1 MRRVIFLSTFSKSKL
16 ALMTL
21 FWSVMFLADVFV
33 IFYGLFE
40 LFVAEYLIGLIL
52 VVYGII
58 AIYGNWWHVCVALE
72 QINGHTQLTEPDD
85 PQSASNDPADPQT
98 QARNLVTAE
107 PTSHE
112 RRQKKSLTQM
122 LGLGRQSLVEERM
135 ASRRRSLGIDSTI
148 GSRSAA
154 DADTIDW
161 SDIDDSL
168 EMHESLN
175 SRRKAMAARH
185 AESTASQ
192 ADAAA
197 GSADSTQPAKHGYD
211 LRQIPTLRLAAEPSP
226 EERRVPGELAPDD
239 WIDDDETDKIIKE
252 TLAKRQAAESQA
264 DDDESVSVD
273 DLPADESV
281 SADDAP
287 ADDTDEHADEH
298 AAHPANS
305 SVDDDDIIPDDF
317 DPNDDQAISKMI
329 AQYDAEQ
336 SAKSKSDDDTDDESD
351 DDKSNDESKSKSA
364 D

>member
-1 MRRVIFLSTFSKSKL
+1 MSTFSKSKL

-85 PQSASNDPADPQT
+85 DSQSASNDPADPQT
-98 QARNLVTAE
+98 QARNLVTDE
-107 PTSHE
+107 PASQE

-122 LGLGRQSLVEERM
+122 LGLGRQSLAEERM

-192 ADAAA
+192 ADEAA

-264 DDDESVSVD
+264 DDDEAVSVD
-273 DLPADESV
+273 DLSADESA
-281 SADDAP
+281 SADDVP
-287 ADDTDEHADEH
+287 TDDTDEH
-298 AAHPANS
+298 AAHPASS
-305 SVDDDDIIPDDF
+305 SVDDDDDDIIPDDF

-351 DDKSNDESKSKSA
+351 DESKSKS
-364 D
+364 DD

>member
-85 PQSASNDPADPQT
+85 DSQQASNDPADPQT
-98 QARNLVTAE
+98 QARNLVTDE
-107 PTSHE
+107 PVTHE

-122 LGLGRQSLVEERM
+122 LGLGRQSLAEERM

-154 DADTIDW
+154 DADAIDW

-168 EMHESLN
+168 GMHESLN

-252 TLAKRQAAESQA
+252 TLAKRQAAESQV

-287 ADDTDEHADEH
+287 ADDTDEHA
-298 AAHPANS
+298 AHPASS

-336 SAKSKSDDDTDDESD
+336 SAKSKSDDDE
-351 DDKSNDESKSKSA
+351 SNDESKSKSA

>member
-72 QINGHTQLTEPDD
+72 QINGHTQLTQPDDD
-85 PQSASNDPADPQT
+85 PQSASNDPTDPQT
-98 QARNLVTAE
+98 QARNLVTDE
-107 PTSHE
+107 PASHE
-112 RRQKKSLTQM
+112 RRHKKSLTQI
-122 LGLGRQSLVEERM
+122 LGLGRQSLAEERM

-154 DADTIDW
+154 DTDAIDW

-264 DDDESVSVD
+264 DDDESVSAD
-273 DLPADESV
+273 DLPADESA

-287 ADDTDEHADEH
+287 ADDTDEEH
-298 AAHPANS
+298 TAHPANS

-336 SAKSKSDDDTDDESD
+336 SAKSKSDDGTDDESD
-351 DDKSNDESKSKSA
+351 DDESNDESKSKS
-364 D
+364 DD

>member
-1 MRRVIFLSTFSKSKL
+1 MSTFSKSKL

-85 PQSASNDPADPQT
+85 PQSAPNDPTDPQT
-98 QARNLVTAE
+98 QARNLVTDE
-107 PTSHE
+107 PASHE
-112 RRQKKSLTQM
+112 RRHKKSLTQM
-122 LGLGRQSLVEERM
+122 LGLGRQSLAEERM
-135 ASRRRSLGIDSTI
+135 ASRRRSLGIDSTV

-154 DADTIDW
+154 DADAIDW

-264 DDDESVSVD
+264 DDDESASVD
-273 DLPADESV
+273 DLPADESA
-281 SADDAP
+281 SADDVP
-287 ADDTDEHADEH
+287 ADDTDEHT
-298 AAHPANS
+298 AHPAS
-305 SVDDDDIIPDDF
+305 SPVDDDDDIIPDDF

-351 DDKSNDESKSKSA
+351 DAESNNKSKSKS
-364 D
+364 DD

>member
-72 QINGHTQLTEPDD
+72 QINGHTQLTQPDDD

-98 QARNLVTAE
+98 QARNLVTDE
-107 PTSHE
+107 PASHE
-112 RRQKKSLTQM
+112 RRHKKSLTQI
-122 LGLGRQSLVEERM
+122 LGLGRQSLAEERM

-154 DADTIDW
+154 DTDAIDW

-197 GSADSTQPAKHGYD
+197 GSADSTQPVKHGYD

-264 DDDESVSVD
+264 DDDESVSAD
-273 DLPADESV
+273 DLPADESA

-287 ADDTDEHADEH
+287 ADDTDEEH
-298 AAHPANS
+298 TAHPANS

-336 SAKSKSDDDTDDESD
+336 SAKSKSDDDE
-351 DDKSNDESKSKSA
+351 SNDESKSKSKSKSKS
-364 D
+364 DD

>member
-72 QINGHTQLTEPDD
+72 QINGHTQLTQPDD
-85 PQSASNDPADPQT
+85 PQSASNDPTDPQT
-98 QARNLVTAE
+98 QARNLVTDE
-107 PTSHE
+107 PATHE
-112 RRQKKSLTQM
+112 RRHKKSLTQM
-122 LGLGRQSLVEERM
+122 LGLGRQSLAEERM
-135 ASRRRSLGIDSTI
+135 ASRRRSLGIDSTV

-264 DDDESVSVD
+264 DDDESASVD

-287 ADDTDEHADEH
+287 ADDADEH

-305 SVDDDDIIPDDF
+305 SVDDDDDIIPDDF

-336 SAKSKSDDDTDDESD
+336 SAKSKSDDDTDDES
-351 DDKSNDESKSKSA
+351 NDESKSKS
-364 D
+364 DD

>member
-85 PQSASNDPADPQT
+85 PQSASNDPTDPQT
-98 QARNLVTAE
+98 QARNLVTDE
-107 PTSHE
+107 PASHE

-122 LGLGRQSLVEERM
+122 LGLGRQSLAEERM

-154 DADTIDW
+154 DTDTIDW

-239 WIDDDETDKIIKE
+239 WIDDDETN
-252 TLAKRQAAESQA
+252 
-264 DDDESVSVD
+264 
-273 DLPADESV
+273 
-281 SADDAP
+281 
-287 ADDTDEHADEH
+287 
-298 AAHPANS
+298 NS
-305 SVDDDDIIPDDF
+305 I
-317 DPNDDQAISKMI
+317 
-329 AQYDAEQ
+329 
-336 SAKSKSDDDTDDESD
+336 
-351 DDKSNDESKSKSA
+351 
-364 D
+364 

>member
-85 PQSASNDPADPQT
+85 SQSASNDPADPQT
-98 QARNLVTAE
+98 QARNLVTDE
-107 PTSHE
+107 PASHE
-112 RRQKKSLTQM
+112 RRHKKSLTQM
-122 LGLGRQSLVEERM
+122 LGLGRQSLAEEQM
-135 ASRRRSLGIDSTI
+135 AARRRSLGIDSTI

-154 DADTIDW
+154 DADAIDW

-264 DDDESVSVD
+264 DDDDSVSVD

-287 ADDTDEHADEH
+287 ADDTDEH

-351 DDKSNDESKSKSA
+351 NESKSKS
-364 D
+364 DD

>member
-1 MRRVIFLSTFSKSKL
+1 MSTFSKSKL
-16 ALMTL
+16 VLMTL

-85 PQSASNDPADPQT
+85 PQSASNDPTDPQT
-98 QARNLVTAE
+98 QARNLVTDE
-107 PTSHE
+107 PASHE
-112 RRQKKSLTQM
+112 RRHKKSLTQM
-122 LGLGRQSLVEERM
+122 LGLGRQSLAEERM
-135 ASRRRSLGIDSTI
+135 ASRRRSLGIDSTV
-148 GSRSAA
+148 GSRSVA
-154 DADTIDW
+154 DADAIDW

-192 ADAAA
+192 ADTAA

-264 DDDESVSVD
+264 DNDESASVD

-281 SADDAP
+281 SADDMS
-287 ADDTDEHADEH
+287 ADDTDEH

-351 DDKSNDESKSKSA
+351 DKSNDKSKSKSKS
-364 D
+364 DD

>member
-85 PQSASNDPADPQT
+85 PQSASDDPTDPQT
-98 QARNLVTAE
+98 QARNLVTDE
-107 PTSHE
+107 PATHK

-122 LGLGRQSLVEERM
+122 LGLGRQSLAEERM

-154 DADTIDW
+154 DADAIDW

-192 ADAAA
+192 ADEAA

-264 DDDESVSVD
+264 DNDESVSVD

-281 SADDAP
+281 SADDVP
-287 ADDTDEHADEH
+287 ADDSDEH

-305 SVDDDDIIPDDF
+305 SVDDDDDDIIPDDF

-351 DDKSNDESKSKSA
+351 DESKSKSKSKSR
-364 D
+364 

>member
-1 MRRVIFLSTFSKSKL
+1 MSTFSKSKL

-72 QINGHTQLTEPDD
+72 QINGHTQLTQPDD
-85 PQSASNDPADPQT
+85 DSQLASNDPTDPQT
-98 QARNLVTAE
+98 QARNLVTDE
-107 PTSHE
+107 PASQE

-122 LGLGRQSLVEERM
+122 LGLGRQSLAEERM
-135 ASRRRSLGIDSTI
+135 ASRRRSLGIDSTV

-154 DADTIDW
+154 DADAIDW

-264 DDDESVSVD
+264 DDDESTSVD
-273 DLPADESV
+273 DLPADESTSV
-281 SADDAP
+281 DDVP
-287 ADDTDEHADEH
+287 ADDTDEH

-305 SVDDDDIIPDDF
+305 PVDDDDIIPDDF

-336 SAKSKSDDDTDDESD
+336 SAKSKSDDDTDDESNG
-351 DDKSNDESKSKSA
+351 KSKSKS
-364 D
+364 DD

>member
-72 QINGHTQLTEPDD
+72 QINGHTQLTQPDDD

-98 QARNLVTAE
+98 QARNLVTDE
-107 PTSHE
+107 PASQE
-112 RRQKKSLTQM
+112 RRHKKSLTQM
-122 LGLGRQSLVEERM
+122 LGLGRQSLAEERM
-135 ASRRRSLGIDSTI
+135 ASRRRSLRIDSAM
-148 GSRSAA
+148 GSRSTA
-154 DADTIDW
+154 DADAIDW

-264 DDDESVSVD
+264 DDDESASVD
-273 DLPADESV
+273 DLPADESA

-287 ADDTDEHADEH
+287 ADDTDEHA
-298 AAHPANS
+298 AHPASS

-336 SAKSKSDDDTDDESD
+336 SAKSKSDDE
-351 DDKSNDESKSKSA
+351 SNDESKSKS
-364 D
+364 DD

>member
-98 QARNLVTAE
+98 QARNLVTDE

-252 TLAKRQAAESQA
+252 TLAKR
-264 DDDESVSVD
+264 SVG
-273 DLPADESV
+273 
-281 SADDAP
+281 
-287 ADDTDEHADEH
+287 
-298 AAHPANS
+298 
-305 SVDDDDIIPDDF
+305 I
-317 DPNDDQAISKMI
+317 
-329 AQYDAEQ
+329 
-336 SAKSKSDDDTDDESD
+336 
-351 DDKSNDESKSKSA
+351 
-364 D
+364 

>member
-1 MRRVIFLSTFSKSKL
+1 
-16 ALMTL
+16 
-21 FWSVMFLADVFV
+21 MFLADVFV

-85 PQSASNDPADPQT
+85 DSQSASNDPADPQT
-98 QARNLVTAE
+98 QARNLVTDE
-107 PTSHE
+107 PASHE

-122 LGLGRQSLVEERM
+122 LGLGRQSLAEERM

-148 GSRSAA
+148 GSHSAA
-154 DADTIDW
+154 DADAIDW

-281 SADDAP
+281 SANDAP
-287 ADDTDEHADEH
+287 ADDTDEHAV
-298 AAHPANS
+298 HPVNS

-351 DDKSNDESKSKSA
+351 DESKSKS
-364 D
+364 DD

>member
-1 MRRVIFLSTFSKSKL
+1 M
-16 ALMTL
+16 
-21 FWSVMFLADVFV
+21 
-33 IFYGLFE
+33 
-40 LFVAEYLIGLIL
+40 
-52 VVYGII
+52 
-58 AIYGNWWHVCVALE
+58 
-72 QINGHTQLTEPDD
+72 TEPDD
-85 PQSASNDPADPQT
+85 PQSASNDPTDPQT
-98 QARNLVTAE
+98 QARNLVTDE
-107 PTSHE
+107 PASHE
-112 RRQKKSLTQM
+112 RRHKKSLTQM
-122 LGLGRQSLVEERM
+122 LGLGRQLLAEERM
-135 ASRRRSLGIDSTI
+135 ASRRRSLGIDSTV

-154 DADTIDW
+154 DADTDTIDW

-252 TLAKRQAAESQA
+252 TLAKRHAAESQA
-264 DDDESVSVD
+264 DDDEAVSAD
-273 DLPADESV
+273 DLPADESA

-287 ADDTDEHADEH
+287 ADDTDEHA
-298 AAHPANS
+298 AHSANS

-336 SAKSKSDDDTDDESD
+336 SAKSKSDDEADDESND
-351 DDKSNDESKSKSA
+351 ESNDESKSKSKSKSKS
-364 D
+364 DD

>member
-1 MRRVIFLSTFSKSKL
+1 
-16 ALMTL
+16 MTL

-85 PQSASNDPADPQT
+85 SQSASNDPADPQT
-98 QARNLVTAE
+98 QARNLVTDE
-107 PTSHE
+107 PATHE

-122 LGLGRQSLVEERM
+122 LGLGRQSLAEERM

-287 ADDTDEHADEH
+287 ADDADEH
-298 AAHPANS
+298 AANPANS

-351 DDKSNDESKSKSA
+351 NESKSKS
-364 D
+364 DD

>member
-1 MRRVIFLSTFSKSKL
+1 
-16 ALMTL
+16 MTL

-72 QINGHTQLTEPDD
+72 QINGHTQLTQPDD
-85 PQSASNDPADPQT
+85 DSQSASNDPADPQT
-98 QARNLVTAE
+98 QARNLVTDE
-107 PTSHE
+107 PASHE
-112 RRQKKSLTQM
+112 RRHKKSLTQM
-122 LGLGRQSLVEERM
+122 LGLGRQSLAEEQM
-135 ASRRRSLGIDSTI
+135 AARRRSLGIDSAM

-192 ADAAA
+192 ADEAA

-281 SADDAP
+281 SADDVP
-287 ADDTDEHADEH
+287 ADDTDEHA
-298 AAHPANS
+298 AHPASS

-336 SAKSKSDDDTDDESD
+336 SAKSKS
-351 DDKSNDESKSKSA
+351 NDESKSKS
-364 D
+364 DD

>member
-85 PQSASNDPADPQT
+85 DSQRASNDPTDPQT
-98 QARNLVTAE
+98 QARNLVTDE
-107 PTSHE
+107 PASRE
-112 RRQKKSLTQM
+112 RHHKKSLTQM
-122 LGLGRQSLVEERM
+122 LGLGRQSLAEERM
-135 ASRRRSLGIDSTI
+135 ASRRRSLGIDSTV

-154 DADTIDW
+154 DADADVIDW

-168 EMHESLN
+168 EMRESLN

-252 TLAKRQAAESQA
+252 TLAKRQAAESQT

-273 DLPADESV
+273 DLPADESA
-281 SADDAP
+281 SADDTP
-287 ADDTDEHADEH
+287 ADDTDEH

-305 SVDDDDIIPDDF
+305 SVDDDIIPDDF

-336 SAKSKSDDDTDDESD
+336 SAKSKSDDESSDDE
-351 DDKSNDESKSKSA
+351 SNDESKSKS
-364 D
+364 DD

>member
-85 PQSASNDPADPQT
+85 PQSASDDPTDPQT
-98 QARNLVTAE
+98 QARNLVTDE
-107 PTSHE
+107 PATHE

-122 LGLGRQSLVEERM
+122 LGLGRQSLAEERM

-154 DADTIDW
+154 DADAIDW

-273 DLPADESV
+273 DLSADESV

-287 ADDTDEHADEH
+287 ADDTDEHA
-298 AAHPANS
+298 AHPANS
-305 SVDDDDIIPDDF
+305 SVDDDDDDIIPDDF

-351 DDKSNDESKSKSA
+351 DESKSKSKSR
-364 D
+364 

>member
-72 QINGHTQLTEPDD
+72 QINGHTQLTDPDD
-85 PQSASNDPADPQT
+85 SQSASNDPADPQT
-98 QARNLVTAE
+98 QARNLVTDE
-107 PTSHE
+107 PASHE
-112 RRQKKSLTQM
+112 RRHKKSLTQM
-122 LGLGRQSLVEERM
+122 LGLGRQSLAEERM

-154 DADTIDW
+154 DTDTIDW

-192 ADAAA
+192 ADEAA

-264 DDDESVSVD
+264 DNDESVSVD

-281 SADDAP
+281 SADDVP
-287 ADDTDEHADEH
+287 ADDTDEH

-351 DDKSNDESKSKSA
+351 DESKSKSKS
-364 D
+364 DD

>member
-1 MRRVIFLSTFSKSKL
+1 
-16 ALMTL
+16 
-21 FWSVMFLADVFV
+21 MFLADVFV

-85 PQSASNDPADPQT
+85 PQSASNDPTDPQT
-98 QARNLVTAE
+98 QARNLVTDE
-107 PTSHE
+107 PASHE
-112 RRQKKSLTQM
+112 RRHKKSLTQM
-122 LGLGRQSLVEERM
+122 LGLGRQSLAEERM
-135 ASRRRSLGIDSTI
+135 ASRRRSLGIDSTV
-148 GSRSAA
+148 GSRSATDA
-154 DADTIDW
+154 DAIDW

-264 DDDESVSVD
+264 DDDESTSVD
-273 DLPADESV
+273 DLPADESA
-281 SADDAP
+281 SADDAL
-287 ADDTDEHADEH
+287 ADGTDEH
-298 AAHPANS
+298 AAHPAS
-305 SVDDDDIIPDDF
+305 SPVDDDDIIPDDF

-351 DDKSNDESKSKSA
+351 DAESNDKSKSKSKSKS
-364 D
+364 DD

>member
-85 PQSASNDPADPQT
+85 PQSASDDPTDPQT
-98 QARNLVTAE
+98 QARNLVTDE
-107 PTSHE
+107 PATHE

-122 LGLGRQSLVEERM
+122 LGLGRQSLAEERM

-154 DADTIDW
+154 DADAIDW

-273 DLPADESV
+273 DLSADESV

-287 ADDTDEHADEH
+287 ADDTDEHA
-298 AAHPANS
+298 AHPANS
-305 SVDDDDIIPDDF
+305 SVDDDDDDIIPDDF

-351 DDKSNDESKSKSA
+351 DESKSKSKSKSR
-364 D
+364 

>member
-1 MRRVIFLSTFSKSKL
+1 MSTFSKSKL

-85 PQSASNDPADPQT
+85 PQSASNDPTDPQT
-98 QARNLVTAE
+98 QARNLVTDE
-107 PTSHE
+107 PASHE
-112 RRQKKSLTQM
+112 RRHKKSLTQM
-122 LGLGRQSLVEERM
+122 LGLGRQSLAEERM
-135 ASRRRSLGIDSTI
+135 ASRRRSLGIDSTV
-148 GSRSAA
+148 GSRSATDA
-154 DADTIDW
+154 DAIDW

-264 DDDESVSVD
+264 DDDESTSVD
-273 DLPADESV
+273 DLPADESA
-281 SADDAP
+281 SADDAL
-287 ADDTDEHADEH
+287 ADGTDEH
-298 AAHPANS
+298 AAHPAS
-305 SVDDDDIIPDDF
+305 SPVDDDDIIPDDF

-351 DDKSNDESKSKSA
+351 DAESNDKSKSKSKSKS
-364 D
+364 DD

>member
-1 MRRVIFLSTFSKSKL
+1 MSTFSKSKL

-85 PQSASNDPADPQT
+85 PQSASNDPTDPQT
-98 QARNLVTAE
+98 QARNLVTDE
-107 PTSHE
+107 PASHE
-112 RRQKKSLTQM
+112 RRHKKSLTQM
-122 LGLGRQSLVEERM
+122 LGLGRQSLAEERM
-135 ASRRRSLGIDSTI
+135 ASRRRSLGIDSTV

-154 DADTIDW
+154 DADADAIDW

-264 DDDESVSVD
+264 DDDESVSAD

-281 SADDAP
+281 SADD
-287 ADDTDEHADEH
+287 TDEHT
-298 AAHPANS
+298 AHPANS
-305 SVDDDDIIPDDF
+305 SVDDDDDDIIPDDF

-351 DDKSNDESKSKSA
+351 DESDDKSKSKS
-364 D
+364 DD

>member
-85 PQSASNDPADPQT
+85 PQSASNDPTDPQT
-98 QARNLVTAE
+98 QARNLVTDE
-107 PTSHE
+107 PASHE
-112 RRQKKSLTQM
+112 RRHKKSLTQM
-122 LGLGRQSLVEERM
+122 LGLGRQSLAEERM
-135 ASRRRSLGIDSTI
+135 ASRRRSLGIDSAV

-154 DADTIDW
+154 DADADAIDW

-197 GSADSTQPAKHGYD
+197 GSAESTQPAKHGYD

-264 DDDESVSVD
+264 DDDEAVSAD

-281 SADDAP
+281 SADDVP
-287 ADDTDEHADEH
+287 ADDIDEH

-336 SAKSKSDDDTDDESD
+336 SAKSKSDDESNNESD
-351 DDKSNDESKSKSA
+351 SESKSKSN

>member
-1 MRRVIFLSTFSKSKL
+1 MSTFSKSKL

-72 QINGHTQLTEPDD
+72 QINGHTQLTQPDDD

-98 QARNLVTAE
+98 QARNLVTDE
-107 PTSHE
+107 PASHE
-112 RRQKKSLTQM
+112 RRHKKSLTQI
-122 LGLGRQSLVEERM
+122 LGLGRQSLAEERM

-154 DADTIDW
+154 DTDAIDW

-264 DDDESVSVD
+264 DDDESVSAD
-273 DLPADESV
+273 DLPADESA

-287 ADDTDEHADEH
+287 ADDTDEEH
-298 AAHPANS
+298 TAHPANS

-336 SAKSKSDDDTDDESD
+336 SAKSKSDDDE
-351 DDKSNDESKSKSA
+351 SNDESKSKSKSKSKS
-364 D
+364 DD

>member
-72 QINGHTQLTEPDD
+72 QINGHTQLTQPDD
-85 PQSASNDPADPQT
+85 DSQSASNDPADPQT
-98 QARNLVTAE
+98 QARNLVTDE
-107 PTSHE
+107 PASHE
-112 RRQKKSLTQM
+112 RRHKKSLTQM
-122 LGLGRQSLVEERM
+122 LGLGRQSLAEEQM
-135 ASRRRSLGIDSTI
+135 AARRRSLGIDSAM

-192 ADAAA
+192 ADEAA

-273 DLPADESV
+273 DLPADESA
-281 SADDAP
+281 SADDVP
-287 ADDTDEHADEH
+287 ADDTDEH

-336 SAKSKSDDDTDDESD
+336 SAKSKSDDE
-351 DDKSNDESKSKSA
+351 SNDESKSKS
-364 D
+364 DD

>member
-1 MRRVIFLSTFSKSKL
+1 
-16 ALMTL
+16 MTL

-98 QARNLVTAE
+98 QARNLVTDE
-107 PTSHE
+107 PATHE

-122 LGLGRQSLVEERM
+122 LGLGRQSLAEERM

-154 DADTIDW
+154 DADAIDW

-264 DDDESVSVD
+264 DDDASVSVD

-281 SADDAP
+281 SADDVP
-287 ADDTDEHADEH
+287 ADDSDEH

-305 SVDDDDIIPDDF
+305 SVDDDDDDIIPDDF

-351 DDKSNDESKSKSA
+351 DESKSKSKSKS
-364 D
+364 DD

>member
-85 PQSASNDPADPQT
+85 SQSASNDPADPQT
-98 QARNLVTAE
+98 QARNLVTDE
-107 PTSHE
+107 PATHE

-122 LGLGRQSLVEERM
+122 LGLGRQSLAEERM

-287 ADDTDEHADEH
+287 ADDADEH
-298 AAHPANS
+298 AANPANS

-351 DDKSNDESKSKSA
+351 NESKSKS
-364 D
+364 DD

>member
-85 PQSASNDPADPQT
+85 DSQSASNDPADPQT
-98 QARNLVTAE
+98 QARNLVTDE
-107 PTSHE
+107 PASHE

-122 LGLGRQSLVEERM
+122 LGLGRQSLAEERM
-135 ASRRRSLGIDSTI
+135 ASRRRSLGIDSTV

-154 DADTIDW
+154 DADTDAIDW

-197 GSADSTQPAKHGYD
+197 GSADSAQPAKHGYD

-281 SADDAP
+281 SANDAP
-287 ADDTDEHADEH
+287 ADDTDEHA
-298 AAHPANS
+298 AHTANS

-336 SAKSKSDDDTDDESD
+336 SAKSKSDDDTDNESD
-351 DDKSNDESKSKSA
+351 DDESDDESKSKS
-364 D
+364 DD

>member
-1 MRRVIFLSTFSKSKL
+1 
-16 ALMTL
+16 
-21 FWSVMFLADVFV
+21 MFLADVFV

-85 PQSASNDPADPQT
+85 PQSASNDPTDPQT
-98 QARNLVTAE
+98 QARNLVTDE
-107 PTSHE
+107 PASRE
-112 RRQKKSLTQM
+112 RRHKKSLTQM
-122 LGLGRQSLVEERM
+122 LGLGRQSLAEERM
-135 ASRRRSLGIDSTI
+135 ASRRRSLGIDSTV

-154 DADTIDW
+154 DADADAIDW

-192 ADAAA
+192 ADTAA

-281 SADDAP
+281 SADDVP
-287 ADDTDEHADEH
+287 ADDTDGTDEH

-305 SVDDDDIIPDDF
+305 SVDDDDDDDDDDIIPDDF

-336 SAKSKSDDDTDDESD
+336 SAKSKSDDDTDDES
-351 DDKSNDESKSKSA
+351 KSKS
-364 D
+364 DD

>member
-1 MRRVIFLSTFSKSKL
+1 MSTFSKSKL

-85 PQSASNDPADPQT
+85 PQSASNDPTDPQT
-98 QARNLVTAE
+98 QARNLVTDE
-107 PTSHE
+107 PASHE
-112 RRQKKSLTQM
+112 HRHKKSLTQM
-122 LGLGRQSLVEERM
+122 LGLGRQSLAEERM
-135 ASRRRSLGIDSTI
+135 ASRRRSLGIDSTA

-154 DADTIDW
+154 DADADADADAIDW

-264 DDDESVSVD
+264 DDDETVSVD
-273 DLPADESV
+273 DLPADESA
-281 SADDAP
+281 SADDVP
-287 ADDTDEHADEH
+287 ADDTDEH

-305 SVDDDDIIPDDF
+305 SVDDDDDDIIPDDF

-351 DDKSNDESKSKSA
+351 DESNDKSKS
-364 D
+364 DD